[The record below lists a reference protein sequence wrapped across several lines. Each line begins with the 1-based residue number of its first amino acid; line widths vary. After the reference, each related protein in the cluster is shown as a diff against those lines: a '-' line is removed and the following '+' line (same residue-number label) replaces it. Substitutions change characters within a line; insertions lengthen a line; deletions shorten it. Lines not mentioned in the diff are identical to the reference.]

1 MFWLKIPVLV
11 VANIAQ
17 DVFFLIK
24 IKFWVSLKTSSSIN
38 LTNIEILW
46 SLVRNTQ
53 WYISAAIKEEAVNKT
68 LINRFQ

>member
-11 VANIAQ
+11 AANIAQ

>member
-11 VANIAQ
+11 AANIAQ

-24 IKFWVSLKTSSSIN
+24 IKFWVSLKTSSGIN

-53 WYISAAIKEEAVNKT
+53 WYISAAIKEEAVNET
-68 LINRFQ
+68 LINRLL